1 MSMKIRVLIADD
13 SADFRALLKARL
25 EQEPSIAVIGLAADG
40 RQLTELAVSLK
51 PDVIIADTVLSM
63 LDGLSALRQISQSD
77 VLPKPAFFL
86 LPTFTSPQVAA
97 EAASLNVEYFM
108 PKPCDLTALVRRIV
122 RRQPVSS
129 ASDAK
134 KLATQAIHD
143 LGVPAHILGH
153 LYLRE
158 AILYVMDAGAPSA
171 VTKQLYPAVA
181 RKFGATGSQ
190 VERAIRHAIHSAWS
204 RCDPAVV
211 QQYFG
216 STISSRRGKPTNSEF
231 ISMIADRLRLQLL
244 EA

>member
-1 MSMKIRVLIADD
+1 MNMKIRVLIADD
-13 SADFRALLKARL
+13 SPDFRSLLKARL
-25 EQEPSIAVIGLAADG
+25 EQEPSISVVGLAADG
-40 RQLTELAVSLK
+40 RQLTELAAALK
-51 PDVIIADTVLSM
+51 PDVIVADTVLSR
-63 LDGLSALRQISQSD
+63 LDGLSALRQIAQSD
-77 VLPKPAFFL
+77 LLPKPAFFL

-97 EAASLNVEYFM
+97 EAASLNAEYFM
-108 PKPCDLTALVRRIV
+108 PKPCDLSSLIRRIL
-122 RRQPVSS
+122 RRQPAPYV
-129 ASDAK
+129 ADAK

-158 AILYVMDAGAPSA
+158 AILYVMDADAPGA

-181 RKFGATGSQ
+181 QKFGATASQ
-190 VERAIRHAIHSAWS
+190 VERAIRHAIQSAWS

-244 EA
+244 EV

>member
-1 MSMKIRVLIADD
+1 
-13 SADFRALLKARL
+13 
-25 EQEPSIAVIGLAADG
+25 
-40 RQLTELAVSLK
+40 
-51 PDVIIADTVLSM
+51 
-63 LDGLSALRQISQSD
+63 
-77 VLPKPAFFL
+77 
-86 LPTFTSPQVAA
+86 
-97 EAASLNVEYFM
+97 M

>member
-158 AILYVMDAGAPSA
+158 AILYVMDAGAP
-171 VTKQLYPAVA
+171 
-181 RKFGATGSQ
+181 
-190 VERAIRHAIHSAWS
+190 
-204 RCDPAVV
+204 
-211 QQYFG
+211 
-216 STISSRRGKPTNSEF
+216 
-231 ISMIADRLRLQLL
+231 
-244 EA
+244 